1 MNLKSSNKE
10 SNLKKKKRIYTQKKT
25 GQMLYDIRFGSSF
38 LDITKKAQVIKEKAD
53 KLDFLKIL
61 KICASEDTINSNEDN
76 PQNGRKYL
84 QIIYLIQD

>member
-1 MNLKSSNKE
+1 
-10 SNLKKKKRIYTQKKT
+10 
-25 GQMLYDIRFGSSF
+25 MLYDIRFGSSF
-38 LDITKKAQVIKEKAD
+38 LDITKKAQVNEKAD